1 MAMLFYYLV
10 TVGWRIFSAT
20 WTSLAHI
27 WSRGSA
33 RCNQFGA
40 HKIYCA
46 KKKKLF
52 RVLMS
57 VSCDW
62 HSVDG
67 RGAVEYD
74 TKHRCCKKIN
84 PLRMTYVCVRE
95 CFEATTTTSRQCQ
108 CDAIRRQ
115 VPFTYIKYVWNGN
128 GERNY
133 VGRQDRKKKL
143 MTKQNNAWYLLR
155 LDQPIDTVI
164 PSYMNIR
171 IKFVVDIEEQLLFWG
186 FMTRTYEQ
194 ILYYS
199 VNGNKN
205 KKTNKHNSIFQ
216 ISRIFLGCIYAL
228 CVDCTLC
235 LFQVTGDGSM
245 LSHSMSFSPKIYSHI
260 HMKSF
265 IQHII

>member
-1 MAMLFYYLV
+1 MVAYSQRASVNEFQHSYTKSNCVLCCCLLFLLCFNLVARYKQPLIWSRKANDQLLLFFSLLFMAMLFYYLV

-128 GERNY
+128 G
-133 VGRQDRKKKL
+133 
-143 MTKQNNAWYLLR
+143 
-155 LDQPIDTVI
+155 
-164 PSYMNIR
+164 
-171 IKFVVDIEEQLLFWG
+171 
-186 FMTRTYEQ
+186 
-194 ILYYS
+194 
-199 VNGNKN
+199 
-205 KKTNKHNSIFQ
+205 
-216 ISRIFLGCIYAL
+216 
-228 CVDCTLC
+228 
-235 LFQVTGDGSM
+235 
-245 LSHSMSFSPKIYSHI
+245 
-260 HMKSF
+260 
-265 IQHII
+265 